1 MIINDNTG
9 GNGNFTQIDIQIL
22 ERLVRMETKI
32 NDIAD
37 VKQTSDQALTLS
49 NELQQRMGTAER
61 DIKELKADTRGSFER
76 IWALCSPVLTGLAVY
91 FLTH

>member
-1 MIINDNTG
+1 MIINDNG
-9 GNGNFTQIDIQIL
+9 GNSQMDIQLL

-32 NDIAD
+32 DGIAD
-37 VKQTSDQALTLS
+37 VRQTADQALSLS
-49 NELQQRMGTAER
+49 NELHQRMGTAER

-76 IWALCSPVLTGLAVY
+76 IWGLCSPVLPGRAAY

>member
-1 MIINDNTG
+1 MIINDNGG
-9 GNGNFTQIDIQIL
+9 GNSQMDIQLL

-32 NDIAD
+32 DVFAD
-37 VKQTSDQALTLS
+37 VRQTADQALTLS
-49 NELQQRMGTAER
+49 NQLHERMGTAER

-76 IWALCSPVLTGLAVY
+76 IWGLCSPVLTGLAVY

>member
-1 MIINDNTG
+1 MIINDNGG
-9 GNGNFTQIDIQIL
+9 GNSQLDIQLL

-32 NDIAD
+32 DQIAD
-37 VKQTSDQALTLS
+37 VRQTADQALTLS

>member
-1 MIINDNTG
+1 MIINDNGG
-9 GNGNFTQIDIQIL
+9 GNSQMDIQLL

-32 NDIAD
+32 DGIAD
-37 VKQTSDQALTLS
+37 VKQTADQALTLS
-49 NELQQRMGTAER
+49 NELHQRMGTAER
-61 DIKELKADTRGSFER
+61 DIKELKADTRGGFER

>member
-1 MIINDNTG
+1 MIINDNG
-9 GNGNFTQIDIQIL
+9 GGPPQIDNQLL

-32 NDIAD
+32 DVIAD
-37 VKQTSDQALTLS
+37 VRQTADQALTLS
-49 NELQQRMGTAER
+49 NQLHERMGTAER

>member
-1 MIINDNTG
+1 M
-9 GNGNFTQIDIQIL
+9 DIQLL

-32 NDIAD
+32 DVFAD
-37 VKQTSDQALTLS
+37 VRQTADQALTLS
-49 NELQQRMGTAER
+49 NQLHERMGTVER

-76 IWALCSPVLTGLAVY
+76 IWGLCSPVLTGLAVY

>member
-9 GNGNFTQIDIQIL
+9 GSSQMDIQLL

-32 NDIAD
+32 DGIAD
-37 VKQTSDQALTLS
+37 VRQTADQALTLS

>member
-1 MIINDNTG
+1 MDT
-9 GNGNFTQIDIQIL
+9 QIL

-32 NDIAD
+32 DVFTDVRQTAD
-37 VKQTSDQALTLS
+37 NAWSLS
-49 NELQQRMGTAER
+49 NKLNGRVDTAER

-76 IWALCSPVLTGLAVY
+76 IWGLCSPVLTGLTVY

>member
-1 MIINDNTG
+1 MIINDNG
-9 GNGNFTQIDIQIL
+9 GNSQMDIQLL

-32 NDIAD
+32 DVFAD
-37 VKQTSDQALTLS
+37 VRQTADQALTLS
-49 NELQQRMGTAER
+49 NQLHERMGTAER

-76 IWALCSPVLTGLAVY
+76 IWGLCSPVLTGLAVY